1 MGRNP
6 VSGAKP
12 ESYIARML
20 QSVPPP
26 ILTAIDVEVIV
37 VTALAILFG
46 AVWLRDRERGMAWLS
61 FGFALMA
68 LWYFNSDRL
77 VITGSTMSAALLRH
91 WAVVIAAA
99 VWAVNAGVIAYLGWP
114 QGWMRWLIFACW
126 LPTPLLMVALGLGI
140 PLPVRVFHVGSLLCY
155 VASAVL
161 AFQRQRDE
169 PGAGHLLLALVLLSL
184 PLTPFAMLALGIPA
198 AQLRYVA
205 AVPVAVFGLILLTV
219 SLLRRRRRLE
229 AEIARRAAAEE
240 QLRRAN
246 AELETR
252 VQQRTL
258 YLQELVQGLEEF
270 NRSVSHDLRGPL
282 SGMASLARMAHEKLQ
297 QGDADLARRAL
308 PAIAEQAQAS
318 TKLVST
324 LLELARVDDAA
335 LKQERINLEELVR
348 SAFGEVTLGLGGAAP
363 PLLRVGAL
371 PVVTA
376 DASLLRP
383 ALVNLLANAAKFSRE
398 ASAPAIDVDAS
409 IAGRSVTISVRDNGV
424 GFEPSA
430 ADKLF
435 DPFYRGHA
443 ARFEG
448 HGLGLHIV
456 RRAIER
462 HGGNVWAQS
471 GGSGA
476 AFCFMLPDAAPTV
489 ATAANGSAAV
499 TAA

>member
-1 MGRNP
+1 
-6 VSGAKP
+6 
-12 ESYIARML
+12 ML
-20 QSVPPP
+20 QSAPVP

-37 VTALAILFG
+37 VAALAILFG

-91 WAVVIAAA
+91 WAIVIAAA
-99 VWAVNAGVIAYLGWP
+99 VWAVNAGVIAYLGPP
-114 QGWMRWLIFACW
+114 QGWMKWLVFACW
-126 LPTPLLMVALGLGI
+126 LPTPLLMVALGLGVS
-140 PLPVRVFHVGSLLCY
+140 LPVRLFHVGSLLCY
-155 VASAVL
+155 LASAVL

-169 PGAGHLLLALVLLSL
+169 PGAGHLLLGLVLLSL
-184 PLTPFAMLALGIPA
+184 PLTPFVMLALGIPA

-205 AVPVAVFGLILLTV
+205 AVPVALFGLILLTV

-229 AEIARRAAAEE
+229 AEVVRRAEAEE
-240 QLRRAN
+240 QLRKAN
-246 AELETR
+246 AELESR

-282 SGMASLARMAHEKLQ
+282 SGMASLARLAHEKLL
-297 QGDADLARRAL
+297 QGDADLAKRAL
-308 PAIAEQAQAS
+308 PAIAEQANAS
-318 TKLVST
+318 TQLVST
-324 LLELARVDDAA
+324 LLQLARLDDAK
-335 LKQERINLEELVR
+335 LQQERVDLEELVR
-348 SAFGEVTLGLGGAAP
+348 SAFNEVTLALGAAAAP
-363 PLLRVGAL
+363 PALRLSRL

-398 ASAPAIDVDAS
+398 APAPAIEVDAS
-409 IAGRSVTISVRDNGV
+409 VHGRSVTVSVRDNGV
-424 GFEPSA
+424 GFEPA
-430 ADKLF
+430 VADRLF
-435 DPFYRGHA
+435 DPFYRGDA

-462 HGGNVWAQS
+462 HGGRVWAQS

-476 AFCFMLPDAAPTV
+476 AFCFTLPDAAPAPV
-489 ATAANGSAAV
+489 ATTNGRPAALVA
-499 TAA
+499 